1 VAHDHNRA
9 VHGGVRV
16 EAAVGVEQVD
26 IAVQSP
32 EAALQAD
39 TQPLGGL
46 FDGEAQREVAPLVR
60 VVEHMIELAGN
71 HARLDGEVG
80 DVAVFEGIERG
91 VHQRARV
98 FDGREG
104 DAPCAC
110 EGRRLSVEGGLAGD
124 IGAPVASLHGVD
136 AVGEEFVGRCA
147 QHGRDA
153 FGMFAHHAPDVGEV
167 ALDVLAHIVK
177 PALVEHADARR
188 AGRQVQPHEQVDVLL
203 GGGRPPAA
211 FEHIRAAPV
220 GHARLDELAHALQRL
235 EVPAQRDEHH
245 AAFGRVL
252 PKHPRQLQQAGDA
265 CRAVRPRRQRRHDRD
280 GVVVRRDDNPLVFEG
295 GVAAGED
302 ADDVVAG
309 AHLPRHAAGESSLAG
324 RAGFR
329 HRAIKRRA
337 GAAARSGA
345 HRAGCR

>member
-1 VAHDHNRA
+1 VAHHHNRA
-9 VHGGVRV
+9 VHRGVRV
-16 EAAVGVEQVD
+16 ETAVGVEQVD

-60 VVEHMIELAGN
+60 VVEHMIELAGD

-80 DVAVFEGIERG
+80 DIAVLEGIERG

-136 AVGEEFVGRCA
+136 AVGEEFVRRGA
-147 QHGRDA
+147 QHRRDA

-167 ALDVLAHIVK
+167 ALDVLAHVVE
-177 PALVEHADARR
+177 PALVEHADACR
-188 AGRQVQPHEQVDVLL
+188 ARRQVQPHEQVDVLL
-203 GGGRPPAA
+203 GRRASA
-211 FEHIRAAPV
+211 KRFEHIRSAPV
-220 GHARLDELAHALQRL
+220 GQARLDELAHALQRL
-235 EVPAQRDEHH
+235 EVPAQRDE
-245 AAFGRVL
+245 
-252 PKHPRQLQQAGDA
+252 
-265 CRAVRPRRQRRHDRD
+265 
-280 GVVVRRDDNPLVFEG
+280 
-295 GVAAGED
+295 
-302 ADDVVAG
+302 
-309 AHLPRHAAGESSLAG
+309 
-324 RAGFR
+324 
-329 HRAIKRRA
+329 
-337 GAAARSGA
+337 
-345 HRAGCR
+345 